1 MSVGHLHTTFATIV
15 HTPSEAATLV
25 ASGCGCEDAAA
36 DSQTFAVE
44 TGPLGQVTWSGV
56 VGTEGELTGDGRLI
70 DNNALRWENL
80 PASLRYA
87 PADYGG
93 HGGAQKVGRIMTL
106 ERRDN
111 GDIWGTG
118 DIDMQSEL
126 GPEAARIMQEGYGVS
141 MDLDDVSFEIRV
153 AKELL
158 GMEEVLEDGVDEQ
171 EADAMEEDEEGRV
184 TVIEINS
191 DDEVMVTTGGRI
203 RGATLVDIPAFIRA
217 SLKLDSPLD
226 ESNVADAE
234 PQSAPALVASAAPL
248 APPASWFADPGLD
261 GPTPLTITEDGRVY
275 GHLAVW
281 GTCHTAYTGQCVEPP
296 HSPSGYAYFRTG
308 AVRTKEGSEIA
319 VGQITLDTMHAGRH
333 LKAVDTLAHYEHTG
347 KAAADVAAGEDV
359 HGIWVAGAVRPGLPA
374 ERIRTLRASPVSGD
388 WRRIGGALEMIAAL
402 SVNVQG
408 FPVPRP
414 QGLVASGAMQSLV
427 ASGMLQ
433 PAELPEPGSVFSAA
447 DLKYLNTLVSRE
459 RSRVKS
465 EAEQMAARVRKQRAT
480 ALARRVAVR

>member
-1 MSVGHLHTTFATIV
+1 
-15 HTPSEAATLV
+15 
-25 ASGCGCEDAAA
+25 
-36 DSQTFAVE
+36 VE

-70 DNNALRWENL
+70 EPNALRWENL

-87 PADYGG
+87 PEDFGG

-118 DIDMQSEL
+118 DVDMYSPL
-126 GPEAARIMQEGYGVS
+126 GPEAARLMAEGYGIS

-217 SLKLDSPLD
+217 SIKLDNALD
-226 ESNVADAE
+226 ETMVPQAE
-234 PQSAPALVASAAPL
+234 QQSAPALVAGAAPME
-248 APPASWFADPGLD
+248 PPAAWFNDPGLD
-261 GPTPLTITEDGRVY
+261 GPTPLTITEDGRIF

-308 AVRTKEGSEIA
+308 AIRTKEGKEVS

-333 LKAVDTLAHYEHTG
+333 LKAVDALAHYEHTG
-347 KAAADVAAGEDV
+347 KAVCDVAAGEDAY
-359 HGIWVAGAVRPGLPA
+359 GIWVAGALRPGLPE
-374 ERIRTLRASPVSGD
+374 ERIRTLKASPVSGD
-388 WRRIGGALEMIAAL
+388 WRRIGGSLEMIAAL

-433 PAELPEPGSVFSAA
+433 PAAIDDPHSGFSPE
-447 DLKYLNTLVSRE
+447 DLRYLRTLVGKE
-459 RSRVKS
+459 RQRVRS
-465 EAEQMAARVRKQRAT
+465 EAEQMAARVRKHKAA
-480 ALARRVAVR
+480 ALARRVGVR

>member
-1 MSVGHLHTTFATIV
+1 MTVGHLHTTFATIV
-15 HTPSEAATLV
+15 RTPAEAATLV

-36 DSQTFAVE
+36 NDQTFAVE

-56 VGTEGELTGDGRLI
+56 VGTEEELTGDGRLI
-70 DNNALRWENL
+70 EANALRWENL

-87 PADYGG
+87 PEDYGG

-118 DIDMQSEL
+118 DIDMASPL
-126 GPEAARIMQEGYGVS
+126 GPEAARLMQDGYGIS

-158 GMEEVLEDGVDEQ
+158 GMGEEVAVDEQ
-171 EADAMEEDEEGRV
+171 ESAPADLPEDEEGRV
-184 TVIEINS
+184 TVMEIAS

-217 SLKLDSPLD
+217 SIKLDAALG
-226 ESNVADAE
+226 EQQEAE
-234 PQSAPALVASAAPL
+234 PQSAPALVAGAAPVD
-248 APPASWFADPGLD
+248 PPAEWFADPGMD
-261 GPTPLTITEDGRVY
+261 GPTPLTITDDGRIF

-296 HSPSGYAYFRTG
+296 HSPSGYAFFRTG
-308 AVRTKEGSEIA
+308 AVRTAEGHEVS

-333 LKAVDTLAHYEHTG
+333 LSAVDTLAHYEHTG
-347 KAAADVAAGEDV
+347 KAVCDVAAGEDV
-359 HGIWVAGAVRPGLPA
+359 YGVWVAGALRPGLTP

-388 WRRIGGALEMIAAL
+388 WRRIGGNLELIAAL

-433 PAELPEPGSVFSAA
+433 PGTLPETGSVFSDT
-447 DLKYLNTLVSRE
+447 DLTYLKTLVGRE
-459 RSRVKS
+459 RQRVQT
-465 EAEQMAARVRKQRAT
+465 EAEQLAARVRKHRAT
-480 ALARRVAVR
+480 ALARRVGVR